1 MLDFKGLRRIFRG
14 PHRGNS
20 SAGRALRSQCRGP
33 GFDPPL
39 LHPTFIEKNRVL
51 LVSGQVVPR
60 FVPRTWPWEGS
71 SGTTWGA
78 CHGLDESDRSAT
90 G

>member
-39 LHPTFIEKNRVL
+39 LHPTFIEKNRV
-51 LVSGQVVPR
+51 
-60 FVPRTWPWEGS
+60 F
-71 SGTTWGA
+71 
-78 CHGLDESDRSAT
+78 
-90 G
+90 